1 MSPKRSNY
9 IIGVDLGGTNIVVG
23 AMPEDGSREIAFR
36 SSPTRASEGED
47 SVVERMIQM
56 IEDVIAVTMAETGA
70 PRENFLGVGV
80 GAPGPLD
87 RELGVIIT
95 APNLGWK
102 MFPLRDRI
110 QDATGLKTTLDNDAN
125 CATMGEAW
133 TGAAKGAKNVIG
145 VTIGTGIGGGI
156 IIDGRLYHG
165 SSDVAGE
172 IGHMTIDSTGRRCGC
187 GNYGCLEAYASGTA
201 IAERAREALAGE
213 TEGVLLTMCEGQLP
227 KVTAQ
232 MVYKAANEGD
242 LIAIDVVR
250 ETARFLGAG
259 IGALLNVLNPEVVV
273 LAGGVVNAGEALF
286 APLKVEIRRRAFAPA
301 VDACRI
307 VPGMLGGSAGVV
319 GAVAAFKA
327 QTGTFATS

>member
-1 MSPKRSNY
+1 MPNTSKY

-36 SSPTRASEGED
+36 SAPTRASEGEE
-47 SVVERMIQM
+47 SVVERINQM
-56 IEDVIAVTMAETGA
+56 IEDVVAVTSAETGVR
-70 PRENFLGVGV
+70 RENFLGVGV

-87 RELGVIIT
+87 RAKGIIIT

-110 QDATGLKTTLDNDAN
+110 QSATQLRTTLDNDAN

-133 TGAAKGAKNVIG
+133 TGAARGARNVIG

-156 IIDGRLYHG
+156 IIDGKLYHG

-213 TEGVLLTMCEGQLP
+213 TEGVLMRMCEGELSR
-227 KVTAQ
+227 VTAQ
-232 MVYKAANEGD
+232 MVYTAARQGD
-242 LIAIDVVR
+242 PVAIDVVR

-259 IGALLNVLNPEVVV
+259 IGALLNVLNPDVVV

-286 APLKVEIRRRAFAPA
+286 APLKAEVRRRAFAPA

-307 VPGMLGGSAGVV
+307 VPGALGASAGVV

-327 QTGTFATS
+327 QTGNFATS

>member
-1 MSPKRSNY
+1 MSATRTRY
-9 IIGVDLGGTNIVVG
+9 IVGVDLGGTNIVAG

-36 SSPTRASEGED
+36 TAPTRSSEGAD
-47 SVVERMIQM
+47 AVMERMIRM
-56 IEDVIAVTMAETGA
+56 IEDVIAATMAETGA
-70 PRENFLGVGV
+70 TRADFLGVGV
-80 GAPGPLD
+80 GAPGPMD
-87 RELGVIIT
+87 REKGIVIT

-102 MFPLRDRI
+102 MVPLRDKI
-110 QDATGLKTTLDNDAN
+110 EEATGLPITVDNDAN
-125 CATMGEAW
+125 CATLGEAW

-165 SSDVAGE
+165 SSHVAGE
-172 IGHMTIDSTGRRCGC
+172 IGHMTIDSTGRRCSC

-201 IAERAREALAGE
+201 IAERAREALAIE
-213 TEGVLLTMCEGQLP
+213 TSGVLLDLCDRQLE

-232 MVYKAANEGD
+232 MVYSAAKQGD
-242 LIAIDVVR
+242 PVAIDVVR

-286 APLKVEIRRRAFAPA
+286 APLKAEVRRRAFAPA
-301 VDACRI
+301 VNGCRI
-307 VPGMLGGSAGVV
+307 VPGLLGSSAGVV
-319 GAVAAFKA
+319 GAVAAFKG
-327 QTGTFATS
+327 QMGTPLT

>member
-1 MSPKRSNY
+1 MPKRSSY
-9 IIGVDLGGTNIVVG
+9 IIGVDLGGTNMVVG

-36 SSPTRASEGED
+36 SAPTRATEGEE

-56 IEDVIAVTMAETGA
+56 IEDVIAVTTAETGA
-70 PRENFLGVGV
+70 PREKFLGIGV

-87 RELGVIIT
+87 REKGIVIT

-102 MFPLRDRI
+102 MYPLRDRI
-110 QDATGLKTTLDNDAN
+110 QRATGLRTTLDNDAN

-133 TGAAKGAKNVIG
+133 TGAARGAKNVIG

-213 TEGVLLTMCEGQLP
+213 TEGILLKMCEGQLP

-286 APLKVEIRRRAFAPA
+286 GPLKAEIKRRAFAPA

-307 VPGMLGGSAGVV
+307 VPGMLGSSAGVV

-327 QTGTFATS
+327 QTGSFATS

>member
-1 MSPKRSNY
+1 MSNRSRY

-36 SSPTRASEGED
+36 SLPTYAAQGAD
-47 SVVERMIQM
+47 SVVERMAQM
-56 IEDVIAVTMAETGA
+56 IEDVISVTMAETGA
-70 PRENFLGVGV
+70 ERGDFIGIGI

-87 RELGVIIT
+87 RDNGIIIT

-110 QDATGLKTTLDNDAN
+110 QQAVGLRTTLDNDAN
-125 CATMGEAW
+125 CATLGEWW
-133 TGAAKGAKNVIG
+133 TGAAKGARNVIG

-156 IIDGRLYHG
+156 VVDGRLYHG
-165 SSDVAGE
+165 ASDVAGE

-201 IAERAREALAGE
+201 IADRAREALALE
-213 TEGVLLTMCEGQLP
+213 TEGVLMTMCEHKLER
-227 KVTAQ
+227 VTAQ

-242 LIAIDVVR
+242 PIAVDVVR

-259 IGALLNVLNPEVVV
+259 LGALLNVLNPEVVV

-286 APLKVEIRRRAFAPA
+286 APLKAEVRRRAFAPA

-307 VPGMLGGSAGVV
+307 VPGQLGGSAGVV
-319 GAVAAFKA
+319 GAVAAFRA
-327 QTGTFATS
+327 QLGLIAS

>member
-1 MSPKRSNY
+1 MPNRSRY

-36 SSPTRASEGED
+36 SSPTRSSEGED

-87 RELGVIIT
+87 REKGIIIT

-110 QDATGLKTTLDNDAN
+110 QSVTGLHTTLDNDAN

-156 IIDGRLYHG
+156 IIDGKLYHG

-201 IAERAREALAGE
+201 IADRAREALAGE
-213 TEGVLLTMCEGQLP
+213 TEGVLMTMCDKNLE

-232 MVYKAANEGD
+232 MVYKAAKEGD
-242 LIAIDVVR
+242 LVAIDVVR

-286 APLKVEIRRRAFAPA
+286 APLKAEIRRRAFAPA
-301 VDACRI
+301 VDACQI
-307 VPGMLGGSAGVV
+307 VPGALGGSAGVV

-327 QTGTFATS
+327 QTSSFATS

>member
-1 MSPKRSNY
+1 MTNRSRY

-36 SSPTRASEGED
+36 SSPTRASEGEE
-47 SVVERMIQM
+47 SVVERMTQM
-56 IEDVIAVTMAETGA
+56 IEDVIAVTAAETGA
-70 PRENFLGVGV
+70 PRANFIGIGV

-87 RELGVIIT
+87 RARGVIIT

-110 QDATGLKTTLDNDAN
+110 QSATGINTTLDNDAN
-125 CATMGEAW
+125 CATLGEWW
-133 TGAAKGAKNVIG
+133 TGAAKGAMNVIG

-156 IIDGRLYHG
+156 IIDGRIHHG
-165 SSDVAGE
+165 VSDVAGE

-201 IAERAREALAGE
+201 IAERAREALANEDDGI
-213 TEGVLLTMCEGQLP
+213 LLQLCGRDLSR
-227 KVTAQ
+227 VTSQ
-232 MVYKAANEGD
+232 MVYTAANDGD
-242 LIAIDVVR
+242 PVAVDVVR

-259 IGALLNVLNPEVVV
+259 LGALLNVLNPEVVV
-273 LAGGVVNAGEALF
+273 LAGGVVNAGDALF
-286 APLKVEIRRRAFAPA
+286 VPLRAEVRRRAFAPA

-307 VPGMLGGSAGVV
+307 VPGALGGSAGAV

-327 QTGTFATS
+327 QTGTFNA

>member
-1 MSPKRSNY
+1 MPNSSRY

-36 SSPTRASEGED
+36 SSPTRSSEGED

-87 RELGVIIT
+87 REKGIIIT

-110 QDATGLKTTLDNDAN
+110 QSVTGLHTTLDNDAN

-156 IIDGRLYHG
+156 IIDGKLYHG

-201 IAERAREALAGE
+201 IADRAREALAGE
-213 TEGVLLTMCEGQLP
+213 TEGVLMTMCDKNLE

-232 MVYKAANEGD
+232 MVYKAAKEGD
-242 LIAIDVVR
+242 LVAIDVVR

-286 APLKVEIRRRAFAPA
+286 APLKAEIRRRAFAPA
-301 VDACRI
+301 VDACQI
-307 VPGMLGGSAGVV
+307 VPGALGGSAGVV

-327 QTGTFATS
+327 QTSSFATS

>member
-1 MSPKRSNY
+1 MSATRTRY
-9 IIGVDLGGTNIVVG
+9 IVGVDLGGTNIVAG

-36 SSPTRASEGED
+36 TALTRSSEGAEA
-47 SVVERMIQM
+47 VMERMIRM
-56 IEDVIAVTMAETGA
+56 IEAVIAATMAETGA
-70 PRENFLGVGV
+70 TRVDFLGVGV
-80 GAPGPLD
+80 GAPGPMD
-87 RELGVIIT
+87 REKGIVIT

-102 MFPLRDRI
+102 MVPLRAKI
-110 QDATGLKTTLDNDAN
+110 EEATGLHITVDNDAN
-125 CATMGEAW
+125 CATLGEAW

-165 SSDVAGE
+165 SSHVAGE
-172 IGHMTIDSTGRRCGC
+172 IGHMTIDSTGRRCSC

-201 IAERAREALAGE
+201 IAERAREALANE
-213 TEGVLLTMCEGQLP
+213 TSGVLLDMCARQLE

-232 MVYKAANEGD
+232 MVYSAAKQGD
-242 LIAIDVVR
+242 PVAIDVVR

-286 APLKVEIRRRAFAPA
+286 APLKAEVRRRAFAPA
-301 VDACRI
+301 VDGCRI
-307 VPGMLGGSAGVV
+307 VPGLLGSSAGVV
-319 GAVAAFKA
+319 GAVAAFKE
-327 QTGTFATS
+327 QMGTPLT